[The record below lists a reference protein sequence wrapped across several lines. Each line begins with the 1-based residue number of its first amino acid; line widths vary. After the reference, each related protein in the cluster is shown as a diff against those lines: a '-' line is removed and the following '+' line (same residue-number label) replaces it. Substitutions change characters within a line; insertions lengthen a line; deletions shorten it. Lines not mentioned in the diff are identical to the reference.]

1 MPAVKRS
8 LDVAE
13 LVARRRPEETRPN
26 TKRLRIATQQDSHM
40 LSPQLRE
47 PRTPLA
53 DITPPGSATEFTE
66 APSEAPVAHCEKRAA
81 PKQHDGRQNGSASG
95 APPVFSGVLNLLTE
109 DEVKGLLLAY
119 ASSYKPLADAVAAL
133 VSSKSQSRCGSPVS
147 HSSSGRHM
155 PSPGSTGISGIL
167 KSRTGPK
174 QVRYDTKT
182 YSDGAAPP
190 RRILQASFVGARISD
205 RGRDSLR

>member
-26 TKRLRIATQQDSHM
+26 TKRLRITTQQDSHA
-40 LSPQLRE
+40 LTPRLRE

-66 APSEAPVAHCEKRAA
+66 APSEATAAHCLKGAV
-81 PKQHDGRQNGSASG
+81 PKQHDNRQNGNASG
-95 APPVFSGVLNLLTE
+95 AAPVLSGVLNLLTE

-133 VSSKSQSRCGSPVS
+133 VSSKSQSRCGSPAS
-147 HSSSGRHM
+147 RSSSGTNL
-155 PSPGSTGISGIL
+155 PSSHSTGIPGIL

-174 QVRYDTKT
+174 QVRYDTRT
-182 YSDGAAPP
+182 YSDDSAPR

-205 RGRDSLR
+205 QDQDFPR